1 MISLISVD
9 ISSNLSD
16 HWWAIWNIFLFIIIL
31 CQQIQSIFQRKNQIP
46 FVSWLVHFW
55 CISQSNT
62 IPRGTKINHHNP
74 MLLTASAI
82 GIWIET
88 FNIGITAI
96 IIIWISILYT
106 SSCFLFVQV
115 LGLGAGGGEDHQACC
130 PLWNWKPQND
140 QWSFYW
146 SVTFY
151 WSVIFLWSI
160 ILILPNH
167 INPSPL
173 NTESPKWPLT
183 QSKT

>member
-82 GIWIET
+82 GSWIET

-96 IIIWISILYT
+96 IIIWISIHHLV
-106 SSCFLFVQV
+106 SCLSRFWALALVVVKITKPAARFGIGNLKMISDLNNIYKSYQRGITKMIIDPVKNIEKKFGFLI
-115 LGLGAGGGEDHQACC
+115 
-130 PLWNWKPQND
+130 ND
-140 QWSFYW
+140 F
-146 SVTFY
+146 
-151 WSVIFLWSI
+151 
-160 ILILPNH
+160 
-167 INPSPL
+167 
-173 NTESPKWPLT
+173 
-183 QSKT
+183 